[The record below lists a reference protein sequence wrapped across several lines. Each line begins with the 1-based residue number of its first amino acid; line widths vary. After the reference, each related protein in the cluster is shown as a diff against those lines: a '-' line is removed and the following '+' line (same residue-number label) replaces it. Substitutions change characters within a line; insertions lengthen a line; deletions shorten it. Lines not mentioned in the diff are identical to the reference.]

1 MKKKSI
7 LSSILLITTVS
18 FSFDFGSLTKSV
30 VDTVKESV
38 NTDKTT
44 QTETSSLSN
53 DIISSGLKE
62 ALSTGVNFA
71 VKELGTKDGYLN
83 NASVKIPLPDNLAK
97 IETVIRKAGGDK
109 VVDDLVTSINNA
121 ATSAVPETTSILL
134 NAVSNMNLE
143 DAKKILAGN
152 STAATDFFQSN
163 TTTDLKKL
171 ISPIIKKSMDEN
183 QVAKYYTSANSFY
196 KSNLESYTKDSS
208 ISKYA
213 TQFGV
218 DSYIPTSSD
227 KDLDEFIT
235 EKAIR
240 GLFKMIAQKE
250 SAIRKDPVEQ
260 TTSLLKKV
268 FSK

>member
-7 LSSILLITTVS
+7 LSSILILATVS
-18 FSFDFGSLTKSV
+18 FAFDFGSLTKDV
-30 VDTVKESV
+30 VNKVTETVKTDTT
-38 NTDKTT
+38 NT
-44 QTETSSLSN
+44 TETSSLSN
-53 DIISSGLKE
+53 DIVSNGLKE
-62 ALSTGVNFA
+62 ALSTGVDFA
-71 VKELGTKDGYLN
+71 VKELGANGGYLN
-83 NASVKIPLPDNLAK
+83 NAAVKIPLPDNLSK
-97 IETVIRKAGGDK
+97 IETIIRKAGGDK
-109 VVDDLVTSINNA
+109 IVDDLVTSINNA
-121 ATSAVPETTSILL
+121 ATTAVPETTEILL
-134 NAVSNMNLE
+134 NAVNKMNLE

-152 STAATDFFQSN
+152 STAATDFFQKN
-163 TTTDLKKL
+163 TATDLNTL

-183 QVAKYYTSANSFY
+183 QVAKYYTTANEFY
-196 KSNLESYTKDSS
+196 KSNVESYTKDSS

-235 EKAIR
+235 EKAIS
-240 GLFKMIAQKE
+240 GLFTMIAEKE
-250 SAIRKDPVEQ
+250 SAIRENPIEQ